1 MSNDGAGLPAGDR
14 VRLRTLLQEKPW
26 NAALH
31 AGSIVSDLVELEFE
45 EIEEVSDH
53 FKPMVREMAYDCGE
67 LAIVTHLQAKAYGKP
82 WSLLPVAVSGK
93 FHHKSIAYNTSKGEL
108 TPADLPGRR
117 VGVRTYSQTTGVW
130 VKGILQHEYGVD
142 LDGVT
147 WVTFQDAHL
156 AEHVDPP
163 SCQRAPE
170 GKKLKDML
178 LGGELDAGM
187 LGSNMPKDDRIR
199 PLIPDPA
206 AAEKEWAARYGVTPI
221 NHVFVVR
228 TELCET
234 RPDVVRELYRM
245 LAEARSAGGSPFPL
259 GLDADWKALDL
270 VCQYAFE
277 QHVIP
282 RRFSVEE
289 LFADAATVLRG

>member
-1 MSNDGAGLPAGDR
+1 MSSDGTELPAGDR

-26 NAALH
+26 NTALH
-31 AGSIVSDLVELEFE
+31 NGSIGSDLVDLDFAEV
-45 EIEEVSDH
+45 EEVSDH

-67 LAIVTHLQAKAYGKP
+67 LAIVTHLQAKAYGKA

-142 LDGVT
+142 LDSVT

-163 SCQRAPE
+163 SCRRAPE

-178 LGGELDAGM
+178 LSGELDAGM

-199 PLIPDPA
+199 SLIPDPA
-206 AAEKEWAARYGVTPI
+206 AAEQDWAARHGVTPI

-228 TELCET
+228 TELCEA

-245 LAEARSAGGSPFPL
+245 LAEARSAGDSPLPL

-270 VCQYAFE
+270 VSQYAFE

-289 LFADAATVLRG
+289 LFADAARALRG